1 MFNDFKHRHT
11 PCVVGGAP
19 EAVVLSRETKA
30 TTIIGKEYIYNGLFA
45 PTSVVSHGLVVE
57 VEDTLYF
64 TQTMRLTTDR
74 DKYCSLL
81 KTNVTVEIQRYT
93 QDYDSNDNPKGNP
106 EFTQVEEVRGFAQ
119 FVSAQLRLDDP
130 GLLPTT
136 TYVLILQTTV
146 DIRRPQDQSLI
157 SPDRALLNGRPYQVD
172 VIDDL
177 KYPNLL
183 HIQLSEDTR

>member
-11 PCVVGGAP
+11 PCIVGGDP

-45 PTSVVSHGLVVE
+45 PTSVVSTGLAVE
-57 VEDTLYF
+57 VEDTLYL

-81 KTNVTVEIQRYT
+81 KTNVTAEIQRYT
-93 QDYDSNDNPKGNP
+93 QEYDSNDNPKGNP
-106 EFTQVEEVRGFAQ
+106 EFSQVQVVRGFAQ
-119 FVSAQLRLDDP
+119 FVSAQLRLEDP

-136 TYVLILQTTV
+136 TYILILQTTV
-146 DIRRPQDQSLI
+146 DIRRPEDKYLI
-157 SPDRALLNGRPYQVD
+157 SPDRVLLNGRPHQVD
-172 VIDDL
+172 AIDDL
-177 KYPNLL
+177 KYPNLF
-183 HIQLSEDTR
+183 HVQLSEDMR